1 VEAKGPSLNGGSFV
15 ETTGNSATTIGR
27 ARSGAFGPSSAAVPA
42 FWGTRPVVLSRAQ
55 IEVQE
60 SVVGYASLA
69 EMNDLSLLTHDPSPS
84 LSIHNARWK
93 ACPHPALELEAD

>member
-1 VEAKGPSLNGGSFV
+1 MVCGESEETCPSPGVLGH
-15 ETTGNSATTIGR
+15 
-27 ARSGAFGPSSAAVPA
+27 PA
-42 FWGTRPVVLSRAQ
+42 SVLSRAQ